1 MNTHNSSFDKHL
13 LLQFKSGLREQQ
25 RELLQTIARAEKEI
39 QDSAGQVPLDE
50 IDLSC
55 FTAAKESLFS
65 CASQDRT
72 RLRSIQRA
80 LERINDGSFGICV
93 ECGGTIGLRR
103 LQAVPWASHC
113 IQCQE
118 QVEAA
123 ALAGKSAP
131 LVSSGSAHASSN

>member
-39 QDSAGQVPLDE
+39 QDFAGQVPLDE

-55 FTAAKESLFS
+55 FTAAKETLFS
-65 CASQDRT
+65 CASQDRS

-80 LERINDGSFGICV
+80 LERITDGSFGNCAD
-93 ECGGTIGLRR
+93 CGSPIGLRR
-103 LQAVPWASHC
+103 LQAVPWASRC
-113 IQCQE
+113 IHCQE
-118 QVEAA
+118 QAEAA
-123 ALAGKSAP
+123 ALTDKSAP
-131 LVSSGSAHASSN
+131 LVTSGSAHASSA